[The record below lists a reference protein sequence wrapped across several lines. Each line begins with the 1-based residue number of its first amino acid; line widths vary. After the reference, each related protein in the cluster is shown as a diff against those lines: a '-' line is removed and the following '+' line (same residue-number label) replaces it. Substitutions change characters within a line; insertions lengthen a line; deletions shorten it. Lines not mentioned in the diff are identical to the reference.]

1 MILGIGSDIV
11 DMRRIKKTLAR
22 FGTRF
27 TSRCFDPL
35 EIAKAESRRG
45 GGTHIATYA
54 RRFAAKEAA
63 SKALGTGFT
72 HGVAMRDIVVTNDKT
87 GKPSLQL
94 KNGALQR
101 LQDITPSG
109 KTAAIHVSLTDEP
122 PLAQAYVIIEI
133 I

>member
-11 DMRRIKKTLAR
+11 DMRRIEKTLSR
-22 FGTRF
+22 FGDRF
-27 TSRCFDPL
+27 TNRCFDPL
-35 EIAKAESRRG
+35 EIAKAESRRS

-72 HGVAMRDIVVTNDKT
+72 HGVAMRDIVVLNDKN
-87 GKPSLQL
+87 GKPSLKL
-94 KNGALQR
+94 KNGALRR
-101 LQDITPSG
+101 LEEMTPNG
-109 KTAAIHVSLTDEP
+109 QTAFLHVTLTDEP